1 MKSEEF
7 RKESRNN
14 ISNDSSIE
22 DHAELSES
30 AKKVKKE
37 TTDITRSTITTEAV
51 TPAVDSLTSKL
62 EQGIINKIVSAYG
75 NKVEVIYVRPSRM
88 KIRVPHQ
95 DILHV
100 ATFIKENFNFDHA
113 ESVSGTDYPKENQ
126 IEIVYHLSSYSDENI
141 IPKIL
146 ALSARVDR
154 DDPRI
159 PSLISVFRSVE
170 YHERET
176 YEMVGVYFEGHPRME
191 RFLLPEDWADIPPL
205 RKDFRIKGR

>member
-1 MKSEEF
+1 
-7 RKESRNN
+7 
-14 ISNDSSIE
+14 
-22 DHAELSES
+22 
-30 AKKVKKE
+30 
-37 TTDITRSTITTEAV
+37 
-51 TPAVDSLTSKL
+51 
-62 EQGIINKIVSAYG
+62 
-75 NKVEVIYVRPSRM
+75 M
-88 KIRVPHQ
+88 KIRVPNQ

-141 IPKIL
+141 VPMVL
-146 ALSARVDR
+146 ALSTRVDR
-154 DDPRI
+154 DDPRV
-159 PSLISVFRSVE
+159 PSLISVFKSVE